1 MNGVAQRQNNIL
13 RWALNLTRDCGD
25 IEEKIRYARPG
36 KRSSFVMT
44 DFISAGICRSD
55 GTQPFDIVAPS
66 YQQLQHDNGNLRIQS
81 PIHITKDEVHREPKV
96 PSKLLRPS
104 GRLSHLNQNRSSE
117 YQGHPLPGVGNLRDP
132 KLEQLVRRDRAAG
145 KIQAAYR
152 GYTVRKSLYWMDSKP
167 EPQAVT
173 KRVRCLSRINLSS

>member
-1 MNGVAQRQNNIL
+1 MNVLSQSGSL
-13 RWALNLTRDCGD
+13 H
-25 IEEKIRYARPG
+25 
-36 KRSSFVMT
+36 
-44 DFISAGICRSD
+44 SD

-66 YQQLQHDNGNLRIQS
+66 LRELQNDNGNLRIQS
-81 PIHITKDEVHREPKV
+81 PIYITKDETDREPKV

-104 GRLSHLNQNRSSE
+104 GRLSHLNQNRTSE

-152 GYTVRKSLYWMDSKP
+152 GYTVRKSLYWMDQQP
-167 EPQAVT
+167 EPPPK
-173 KRVRCLSRINLSS
+173 KRVRPFGLMKIVVSQRKTLSFVC